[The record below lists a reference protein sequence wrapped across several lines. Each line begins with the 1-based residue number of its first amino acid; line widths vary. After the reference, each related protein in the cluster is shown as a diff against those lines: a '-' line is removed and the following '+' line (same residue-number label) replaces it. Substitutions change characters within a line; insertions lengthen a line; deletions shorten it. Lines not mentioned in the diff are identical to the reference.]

1 MREILFKAKRIDN
14 GEWVEGNLVLTP
26 NSDEDFKTIII
37 PFNDNGEYTEGAG
50 DECLG
55 FETWYKVDMTTIC
68 QCTGLTDKNGNKIWE
83 NDVCNCIYDG
93 RLSIRVIIWDK
104 DELDFKGTNGK
115 KNYGKEFDYL
125 GCCEEIEV
133 IGNIFDNPELLEGS
147 E

>member
-14 GEWVEGNLVLTP
+14 DEWVEGSYVYTFNEDKTCPVVGVMKENHWIIEKDGNIVLI
-26 NSDEDFKTIII
+26 NKD
-37 PFNDNGEYTEGAG
+37 
-50 DECLG
+50 
-55 FETWYKVDMTTIC
+55 TIC
-68 QCTGLTDKNGNKIWE
+68 QYTGLTDKNGNKIWE

-133 IGNIFDNPELLEGS
+133 IGNIFDNPKLIGE
-147 E
+147 